1 MSFTGRTPGR
11 SDATRSRPMANEE
24 TPGTPETPGAP
35 NTPSAPAEG
44 EAAAETAVATSEAP
58 AKLPQQ
64 VEITDAGPCKK
75 HVKVTVDRAAIDGRI
90 DEKFTDLMVENPVHV
105 PGFRPGKA
113 PRKIIE
119 RKFAK
124 EVTGEVKNEVLMA
137 SLEQLAED
145 NLLSPLSPPELD
157 PAAVVIPDE
166 GPLVYE
172 FDIEVRPEFDLPD
185 YKGLRLRRPT
195 HTFTDAEVARE
206 SRRLL
211 EPYGTLVPK
220 DGPAELDDT
229 ITADLVIRGPD
240 GREVNKLSEVRF
252 KVEKRLALS
261 DGVAEDF
268 GKQITGAKPGDTRT
282 VDITLSQ
289 DLANEA
295 LRGVKVKADFTIKD
309 VKTVRLPELT
319 PDLLAEF
326 GVRTPDQFNE
336 LVRTRLERYL
346 EYVQRQ
352 SARQQVLQKLAGDA
366 QWELPRDLLVRQAR
380 KTLARK
386 VMEMR
391 SAGMTD
397 EQIAGRRRVL
407 EQDAVR
413 STAAALKEHFVLQK
427 IAEMEKLEIEDADI
441 DAEIDRIAD
450 QTGESPRRVRARM
463 EKDDLIEA
471 LATELLER
479 KALDLVLASAE
490 YEEYELTPAE
500 SDEGEVAT
508 VDAQAAPQEQE
519 APTGQG

>member
-1 MSFTGRTPGR
+1 MATDDTP
-11 SDATRSRPMANEE
+11 T
-24 TPGTPETPGAP
+24 TPAD
-35 NTPSAPAEG
+35 G
-44 EAAAETAVATSEAP
+44 EAAVAEGPV
-58 AKLPQQ
+58 KLPQQ

-75 HVKVTVDRAAIDGRI
+75 HVKVTVERAAIDGRI
-90 DEKFTDLMVENPVHV
+90 DEKFTDLMVENPAQV

-124 EVTGEVKNEVLMA
+124 EITGEVKNEVLMA

-145 NLLSPLSPPELD
+145 NMLSPLSPPELD
-157 PAAVVIPDE
+157 PAAVAIPE
-166 GPLVYE
+166 AGPMVYE

-185 YKGLRLRRPT
+185 YKGLKLRRPT
-195 HTFTDAEVARE
+195 HAFTDAEVAKE

-211 EPYGTLVPK
+211 ERYGTIVPK
-220 DGPAELDDT
+220 DGPVGLDDL
-229 ITADLVIRGPD
+229 ITADLVIRRPD
-240 GREVNKLSEVRF
+240 GQEVNRVAEVRF

-261 DGVAEDF
+261 DGVAENF
-268 GKQITGAKPGDTRT
+268 AKQIGGAKPGDTRT

-289 DLANEA
+289 DVPNESM
-295 LRGVKVKADFTIKD
+295 RGAKVKADFTVKD

-319 PDLLAEF
+319 PDVLADF
-326 GVRTPDQFNE
+326 GVRTPEQFSE
-336 LVRTRLERYL
+336 LVRARLERYL

-352 SARQQVLQKLAGDA
+352 AARQQVLQKLAGDA
-366 QWELPRDLLVRQAR
+366 KWDLPRDLLTRQAR
-380 KTLARK
+380 KTMSRK

-397 EQIAGRRRVL
+397 EQILGRRRLL
-407 EQDAVR
+407 EQDAIK

-427 IAEMEKLEIEDADI
+427 IAETEKLEIEDADV

-450 QTGESPRRVRARM
+450 QSGESPRKVRARL

-479 KALDLVLASAE
+479 KALDLVLGTAE
-490 YEEYELTPAE
+490 YEDYELSPAE
-500 SDEGEVAT
+500 KDEGEVAT
-508 VDAQAAPQEQE
+508 VDAQAAPQAGDETP
-519 APTGQG
+519 AGNG